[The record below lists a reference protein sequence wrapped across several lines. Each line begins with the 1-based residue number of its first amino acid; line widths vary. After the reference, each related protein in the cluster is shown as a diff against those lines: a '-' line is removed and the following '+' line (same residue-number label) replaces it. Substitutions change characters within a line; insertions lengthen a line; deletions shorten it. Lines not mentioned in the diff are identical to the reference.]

1 MVNGLHAGLY
11 PHIPLAKAR
20 PDAGR
25 FVETI
30 LGAAHPDRPPM
41 VEYLVDE
48 ALRRPI
54 VTGLMG
60 RAWVDMDPQNAA
72 TEAAYLDNF
81 IAFWQQMGYD
91 FVRYEESL
99 PFVEREVVGNDAT
112 QVSGQRHWR
121 DLHQG
126 VIRSWDDLE
135 RYPWPEIQPST
146 FRRYAY
152 LNDHLP
158 EGMGLLVCHG
168 GGIYE
173 HLAALFSYE
182 GLCYALYDQP
192 DLVRAVAE
200 RLGEL
205 MLRFYEHLVEL
216 DRVVAIFPG
225 DDMGFRTATLIPPA
239 ALRAYTLPWHR
250 RYAALA
256 HAHDLPYLLHSC
268 GNLTEIMDVL
278 IDDVGIDAKHSFE
291 DAIVPVWEMQAR
303 YGDRIAMLGGLDV
316 DILARQSPEGV
327 RQRVRDIIARCH
339 PRGRFCI
346 GSGNS
351 IPSYVPLENYL
362 AMIDEAQRPI

>member
-1 MVNGLHAGLY
+1 LVERLRRADY
-11 PHIPLAKAR
+11 AHIPLERAR
-20 PDAGR
+20 PDAER
-25 FVETI
+25 FVATV
-30 LGAAHPDRPPM
+30 LGAAHPARPPM

-54 VTGLMG
+54 VTEMMG
-60 RAWVDMDPQNAA
+60 RNWVDLDIGDA
-72 TEAAYLDNF
+72 EAEEAYLDNF
-81 IAFWQQMGYD
+81 IAFWREMGYD
-91 FVRYEESL
+91 CVRYEESL
-99 PFVEREVVGNDAT
+99 PFVEREMVGDDAT

-126 VIRSWDDLE
+126 AIRTWEDLE
-135 RYPWPEIQPST
+135 RYPWPEISAST

-173 HLAALFSYE
+173 HLSALLSYE

-192 DLVRAVAE
+192 ELVRAVAD
-200 RLGEL
+200 RLGAL

-225 DDMGFRTATLIPPA
+225 DDMGFRTATLLPPE
-239 ALRAYTLPWHR
+239 ALQTYTLPWHR

-256 HAHDLPYLLHSC
+256 HVHGLPYLLHSC
-268 GNLTEIMDVL
+268 GNLAEIMDVL
-278 IDDVGIDAKHSFE
+278 IDEVGIDGKHSFE
-291 DAIVPVWEMQAR
+291 DAIMPVWEMQAR
-303 YGDRIAMLGGLDV
+303 YGERIAMLGGVDV
-316 DILARQSPEGV
+316 DVLTRRTPEGV
-327 RQRVRDIIARCH
+327 RERVRETIARCH
-339 PRGRFCI
+339 PQGRFCI

-351 IPSYVPLENYL
+351 IPSYVPLTNYV
-362 AMIDEAQRPI
+362 AMIDEAQRPV

>member
-1 MVNGLHAGLY
+1 MSAGRAADY
-11 PHIPLAKAR
+11 AHIPLGRAR
-20 PDAGR
+20 PDGR
-25 FVETI
+25 GFVNVI
-30 LGAAHPDRPPM
+30 LGKAHPERPPM

-60 RAWVDMDPQNAA
+60 RTWVDMDRDDPDA
-72 TEAAYLDNF
+72 EAAYLDNF
-81 IAFWQQMGYD
+81 VAFWHQMGYD

-99 PFVEREVVGNDAT
+99 PFVERELVGDDAT

-121 DLHQG
+121 DLHRG
-126 VIRSWDDLE
+126 VIQNWSDLE
-135 RYPWPEIQPST
+135 RYPWPEIGPST

-173 HLAALFSYE
+173 HLAALLSYE

-192 DLVRAVAE
+192 ELVRAVAD

-216 DRVVAIFPG
+216 DRVLAIFPG

-239 ALRAYTLPWHR
+239 AMRAYTLPWHK

-256 HAHDLPYLLHSC
+256 HAHGLPYLLHSC
-268 GNLTEIMDVL
+268 GNLAEIMDDL
-278 IDDVGIDAKHSFE
+278 IDDVGIDGKHSFE
-291 DAIVPVWEMQAR
+291 DAIAPVWEMQAR
-303 YGDRIAMLGGLDV
+303 YGERIALLGGVDV
-316 DILARQSPEGV
+316 DVLTRQPPE
-327 RQRVRDIIARCH
+327 RVRARVRETIERCH
-339 PRGRFCI
+339 PRGRYCI

-362 AMIDEAQRPI
+362 AMLDEAQRPV